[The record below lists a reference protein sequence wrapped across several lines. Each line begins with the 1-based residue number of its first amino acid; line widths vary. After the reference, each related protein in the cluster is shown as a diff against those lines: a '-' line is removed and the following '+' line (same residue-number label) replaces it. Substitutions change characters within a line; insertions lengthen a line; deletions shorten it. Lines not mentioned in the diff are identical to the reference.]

1 MKFSVKWGDY
11 MLPDSASAINRFAG
25 SVKEIFGSNYNRMI
39 IYGSYARG
47 DFHEKSDI
55 DIMILVD
62 IPEDYIW
69 RYESTVY
76 DLAYDIM
83 MDTGIDISPVIKN
96 IDQFSYWSDTL
107 PYYRN
112 INKEGVVFSA

>member
-1 MKFSVKWGDY
+1 MI
-11 MLPDSASAINRFAG
+11 PDATSAINQFAG
-25 SVKEIFGSNYNRMI
+25 SVKELFGNNYCKMT

-62 IPEDYIW
+62 IPVDDI
-69 RYESTVY
+69 RKYENTVY
-76 DLAYDIM
+76 DLSYDIM
-83 MDTGIDISPVIKN
+83 MDTGFDISPVIKN
-96 IDQFSYWSDTL
+96 IDQFNYWSDTL

-112 INKEGVVFSA
+112 VNKEGVVLSA

>member
-1 MKFSVKWGDY
+1 MIANA
-11 MLPDSASAINRFAG
+11 ASAINRFAG
-25 SVKEIFGSNYNRMI
+25 SVKELFGNSYCRMI

-62 IPEDYIW
+62 IPEEDIW
-69 RYESTVY
+69 RYENTVY

-83 MDTGIDISPVIKN
+83 MDTGFDISPVIKN
-96 IDQFSYWSDTL
+96 IDQFNYWSDTL

-112 INKEGVVFSA
+112 VNKEGVVLSA